1 VGFRGLAAPLA
12 ATADPMVIAL
22 SRFLAARGFIGRLWT
37 VNKRPP
43 KSLKSLED
51 LLQQAEHYS
60 EYMMAGRSAS
70 VPATLMALTP
80 EGLIM
85 HVPSRFRTDEDKER
99 FSKTIRLMA
108 VGYKA
113 SAVAMISESWIVV
126 PKRRGGPLDLSVPPS
141 QSPDREEVVAVMA
154 ESRDCN
160 AQRFLFIQR
169 DSGGKFLGFGTSLL
183 PQAQQVEGRYAGLMP
198 PKEPTEEMALAARSL
213 LQAMG
218 VSLEK
223 VGFDPKWN

>member
-1 VGFRGLAAPLA
+1 VR
-12 ATADPMVIAL
+12 
-22 SRFLAARGFIGRLWT
+22 
-37 VNKRPP
+37 KRPP
-43 KSLKSLED
+43 AQLKTLQN

-60 EYMMAGRSAS
+60 EYMMTGKSAS
-70 VPATLMALTP
+70 VPPTLMALTP
-80 EGLIM
+80 EGFIM
-85 HVPSRFRTDEDKER
+85 HIPSSFQSDDDKEL

-113 SAVAMISESWIVV
+113 SAVAMISESWIVAQ
-126 PKRRGGPLDLSVPPS
+126 KRRGQAPDLSIPPS
-141 QSPDREEVVAVMA
+141 QSPDREEVVAIMA
-154 ESRDCN
+154 ESREGS

-169 DSGGKFLGFGTSLL
+169 DSFGKFTGFGTSLL
-183 PQAQQVEGRYAGLMP
+183 PQIQEVQGRYAGLMP
-198 PKEPTEEMALAARSL
+198 PSEPSDEMALAAKNL

>member
-1 VGFRGLAAPLA
+1 VR
-12 ATADPMVIAL
+12 
-22 SRFLAARGFIGRLWT
+22 
-37 VNKRPP
+37 KQPP
-43 KSLKSLED
+43 KQLKTLEN

-60 EYMMAGRSAS
+60 EYMMTGASAS
-70 VPATLMALTP
+70 VPPTLMALTP
-80 EGLIM
+80 EGFILHI
-85 HVPSRFRTDEDKER
+85 PSNFRSEQDKEL

-113 SAVAMISESWIVV
+113 SAVAMISESWIVTQ
-126 PKRRGGPLDLSVPPS
+126 KRRGQAPDLSVPPS
-141 QSPDREEVVAVMA
+141 QSPDREEVVAIMA
-154 ESRDCN
+154 ESREGG

-169 DSGGKFLGFGTSLL
+169 DSFGKFTGFGTSLL
-183 PQAQQVEGRYAGLMP
+183 PQIQEVQGRYAGLMP
-198 PKEPTEEMALAARSL
+198 PSEPSDEMAFAAKNL